1 MALTS
6 AKCQEACQE
15 DAEFKLQFVITSLK
29 FLGKGKK
36 GKDLNDVFIIV
47 TFDGNVFK
55 FHDLKEDDQGDL
67 VPVGHELIMQ
77 LSPENFSKKLRSCP
91 IMFDLCRDCDE
102 LGTFML
108 EVPECFAEAVKCDE
122 FATETITTVQTFK
135 KDGAE
140 VADAGM
146 MIRVRREIE
155 NAAAQK
161 LKKAMKKKLDDKKK
175 FDDVDSSDSSSS
187 SLDSLDRDADLC
199 PDDECLTQPC
209 PSMGNSKS
217 NPNSS
222 KCCSDIA
229 APLDVCDF
237 ADDQKSFCNGC
248 GGLSISGVTCQ
259 NKKLVFG
266 SEASGPSSLCSA
278 ATKTPRKCQSQQSV
292 AVEPK
297 PRICP
302 ECFENLTVI
311 PNDAPCPNCFQRAQ
325 LQRRPVSFP
334 CENQKAEQGEMIR
347 DNIKSIFEEI
357 FLETKDK
364 LINDWNRLKCTKK
377 KSKKTKPKKSS
388 VRRPS
393 FARLHKKFSKK
404 FFSHVV
410 FFLAQMSQG
419 FRNSTETSHN
429 KATRPSSETPGR
441 DLGAQFVSM

>member
-15 DAEFKLQFVITSLK
+15 DAEFKLRFVITSLK

-36 GKDLNDVFIIV
+36 GKDLTDVFIIV

-67 VPVGHELIMQ
+67 VSVGHELTMQ

-102 LGTFML
+102 LGTFTL
-108 EVPECFAEAVKCDE
+108 EVPECFVEAVKCDE
-122 FATETITTVQTFK
+122 FATETIKAVQTFR

-146 MIRVRREIE
+146 MFQVRREIE

-161 LKKAMKKKLDDKKK
+161 LKKAMKKKLVEKKK
-175 FDDVDSSDSSSS
+175 VDDVDSSDSSSS
-187 SLDSLDRDADLC
+187 SLDSLDRDTDLC

-209 PSMGNSKS
+209 TSMGNSKS

-229 APLDVCDF
+229 APLDARDF

-266 SEASGPSSLCSA
+266 SGASGPSSLCSS
-278 ATKTPRKCQSQQSV
+278 ATKTSRKCQSQQSV
-292 AVEPK
+292 VVEPK

-311 PNDAPCPNCFQRAQ
+311 SNDAPCPNCYQRAQ
-325 LQRRPVSFP
+325 LERRPVSFS
-334 CENQKAEQGEMIR
+334 CESQKAEQDEMIR
-347 DNIKSIFEEI
+347 ENIKSIFEEI

-377 KSKKTKPKKSS
+377 KAKKMKQKKSS
-388 VRRPS
+388 LCRPS
-393 FARLHKKFSKK
+393 FARLRKFVFDS
-404 FFSHVV
+404 FFSSRC
-410 FFLAQMSQG
+410 FLSCPDVPKFPQFHGNIEQQSHAA
-419 FRNSTETSHN
+419 FVRNIR
-429 KATRPSSETPGR
+429 A
-441 DLGAQFVSM
+441 